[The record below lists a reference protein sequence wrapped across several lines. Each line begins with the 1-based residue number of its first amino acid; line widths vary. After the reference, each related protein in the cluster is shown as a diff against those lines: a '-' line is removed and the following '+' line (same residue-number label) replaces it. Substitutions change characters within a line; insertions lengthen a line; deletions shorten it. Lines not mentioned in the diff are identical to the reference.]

1 MKISENCLNLIKKWE
16 GFYSEA
22 YRCPANVPTIG
33 YGTIRYPNGQK
44 VNIGDIISEPVAEA
58 CLHHECAECER
69 GVTEAVKV
77 DINQN
82 QFDALVSFT
91 YNLGIGAFQRST
103 LLKKINAGKF
113 DEAAKEFDRWV
124 HITDKKTGV
133 KTRLEGLVNRRK
145 DERLLF
151 ERIGDE
157 KSPIEIEESP
167 QESVTWLEGFRDNDD
182 TVIVA
187 WNGGQVVEMLTLE
200 SNSKRDLIYL
210 LQQYPNANKFCVAP
224 SSKKI
229 PKGERIPVAGRE
241 KDIEKVNN
249 PPTLEASLL
258 IRGMNDADMGG
269 NDIKELQKRLYDLG
283 YYNGNIDGDFSKVTD
298 IAVRDFQEDY
308 FGAAE
313 ADGKVGPLTWKK
325 LWGEAQKPKSTV
337 NNNSTI
343 PGRNYLKLTKTNR
356 KDIHGCYVLD
366 MAYYKDGTLKDSLE
380 VCSGLPKFQVF
391 RTGVES
397 ESGSFQP
404 LPEGQWY
411 INDIRWVEKDN
422 YHAPSMTD
430 GVGPVTVR
438 LDYKGPGSTSRKH
451 IEIHI
456 DNNRK
461 AYPGTAGCI
470 GVYNIADY
478 KKFVSWLRETDPR
491 DLYVDWN
498 LGTCPNPDKDVLL
511 QASD

>member
-1 MKISENCLNLIKKWE
+1 MKISQNCISLIKHWE
-16 GFYSEA
+16 GFYSKA
-22 YRCPANVPTIG
+22 YLCPANIPTIG

-44 VNIGDIISEPVAEA
+44 VRMGDIISEPVAEA
-58 CLHHECAECER
+58 CLHHECAECAR

-91 YNLGIGAFQRST
+91 YNLGIGAFRGST
-103 LLKKINAGKF
+103 LLKKINAGEF

-124 HITDKKTGV
+124 HIIENGAKK
-133 KTRLEGLVNRRK
+133 KLEGLINRRQE
-145 DERLLF
+145 ERSLF
-151 ERIGDE
+151 EKIGDE
-157 KSPIEIEESP
+157 KPPIELKESP
-167 QESVTWLEGFRDNDD
+167 QESVTWLEGFRDNDE

-187 WNGGQVVEMLTLE
+187 WSGSQVVEILTLE
-200 SNSKRDLIYL
+200 SNSKKDLIYL

-224 SSKKI
+224 SSKKL
-229 PKGERIPVAGRE
+229 PEGKRIPVAGL
-241 KDIEKVNN
+241 KKPIEEVIN
-249 PPTLEASLL
+249 PPTLELSLL
-258 IRGMNDADMGG
+258 VRGMNDAKTGG

-283 YYNGNIDGDFSKVTD
+283 YYYGNIDGDFGKVTD

-308 FGAAE
+308 FGANE

-325 LWGEAQKPKSTV
+325 LWGEAQKLKSTV

-356 KDIHGCYVLD
+356 KDRYGCYVLEMD
-366 MAYYKDGTLKDSLE
+366 YYKDGRLKDSLE
-380 VCSGLPKFQVF
+380 VCSGQPNCQHFHIGVDSKPKSY
-391 RTGVES
+391 E
-397 ESGSFQP
+397 P
-404 LPEGQWY
+404 LPEGKWY
-411 INDIRWVEKDN
+411 IHDIRWVEKDN
-422 YHAPSMTD
+422 YHAPSMAP

-438 LDYKGPGSTSRKH
+438 IDYKGPGSTARSA

-456 DNNRK
+456 DENRGRGGH
-461 AYPGTAGCI
+461 PGTAGCI

-491 DLYVDWN
+491 DLYVDWE

-511 QASD
+511 QASH

>member
-16 GFYSEA
+16 GFYSKA
-22 YRCPANVPTIG
+22 YLCPANKPTIG

-44 VNIGDIISEPVAEA
+44 VRMSDTITEPVAEA

-91 YNLGIGAFQRST
+91 YNLGIGAFQTST
-103 LLKKINAGKF
+103 LLKKINARKF
-113 DEAAKEFDRWV
+113 DEAAREFDRWV
-124 HITDKKTGV
+124 HTIDKNGV
-133 KTRLEGLVNRRK
+133 KTWLEGLANRREE
-145 DERLLF
+145 ERSLF

-157 KSPIEIEESP
+157 KFPIKLEDSP

-200 SNSKRDLIYL
+200 SNSKQDLIYL

-241 KDIEKVNN
+241 KPIDKVNN

-283 YYNGNIDGDFSKVTD
+283 YYNGNIDGDFNKVTD

-308 FGAAE
+308 FGASE
-313 ADGKVGPLTWKK
+313 ADGKVGSFDL
-325 LWGEAQKPKSTV
+325 EETV
-337 NNNSTI
+337 
-343 PGRNYLKLTKTNR
+343 GR
-356 KDIHGCYVLD
+356 
-366 MAYYKDGTLKDSLE
+366 S
-380 VCSGLPKFQVF
+380 S
-391 RTGVES
+391 
-397 ESGSFQP
+397 
-404 LPEGQWY
+404 
-411 INDIRWVEKDN
+411 
-422 YHAPSMTD
+422 
-430 GVGPVTVR
+430 
-438 LDYKGPGSTSRKH
+438 
-451 IEIHI
+451 
-456 DNNRK
+456 K
-461 AYPGTAGCI
+461 A
-470 GVYNIADY
+470 
-478 KKFVSWLRETDPR
+478 
-491 DLYVDWN
+491 
-498 LGTCPNPDKDVLL
+498 
-511 QASD
+511 